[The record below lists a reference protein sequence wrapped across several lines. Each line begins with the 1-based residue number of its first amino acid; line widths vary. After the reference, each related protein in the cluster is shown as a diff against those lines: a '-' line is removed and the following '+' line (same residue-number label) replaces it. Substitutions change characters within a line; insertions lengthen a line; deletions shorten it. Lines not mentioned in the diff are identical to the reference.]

1 MPQKR
6 HLLFFLKLLLDD
18 LQNFHGASLNANA
31 AGDALGSGILG
42 LENHNL
48 HGAGLDTLA
57 AADAVLLIDH
67 VHTGLGILGDGAG
80 FANLFALTALDT
92 GHGFRT
98 GTLGNDLNARQVF
111 IEFFEERSGTGTN
124 ALQAGHTFHILFDG
138 KLFHKDINPL
148 SPIFAIKHYTALMQ
162 K

>member
-1 MPQKR
+1 MYA
-6 HLLFFLKLLLDD
+6 LLFYDF
-18 LQNFHGASLNANA
+18 QNFHGASLDANTT
-31 AGDALGSGILG
+31 GDALCGRTFRRLD
-42 LENHNL
+42 HNL
-48 HGAGLDTLA
+48 HGANLNALA
-57 AADAVLLIDH
+57 TRGTQLLIDH

-111 IEFFEERSGTGTN
+111 IEFFEECSGTGTN